1 MLTIYKYLVDNLNI
15 LPYDEKVLGGGKMG
29 NLKLR
34 DMILCALFMAL
45 TAVGAFIKIPL
56 GGQIFTLQFLF
67 TLLAGLLLGGRLGAT
82 AVGVYTL
89 LGLAGIPVF
98 AGGGGPAYVLQP
110 TFGYLIGFTL
120 QAWVTGKMAR
130 NGMLVTVRNLFLV
143 NLVGMA
149 IVYAFGLT
157 YFYVISNYIID
168 APIAFWPLV
177 LYGGIL
183 SAPGDLLLCTLAALL
198 AVRCRR
204 AGIWL
209 NIAGSADENKIN
221 YWTKEA

>member
-1 MLTIYKYLVDNLNI
+1 
-15 LPYDEKVLGGGKMG
+15 
-29 NLKLR
+29 
-34 DMILCALFMAL
+34 MAL

-89 LGLAGIPVF
+89 LGLVGVPVF

-110 TFGYLIGFTL
+110 TFGYLVGFTL
-120 QAWVTGKMAR
+120 QAWVTGTMAR
-130 NGMLVTVRNLFLV
+130 GGMPVTVRNMLLV

-157 YFYVISNYIID
+157 YFYVMSNYIID
-168 APIAFWPLV
+168 APIALWPLI

-183 SAPGDLLLCTLAALL
+183 SAPGDLILCTLAAFL
-198 AVRCRR
+198 AVRCRQ

-209 NIAGSADENKIN
+209 DTAKAAEDGKIN
-221 YWTKEA
+221 YRTKEA

>member
-1 MLTIYKYLVDNLNI
+1 
-15 LPYDEKVLGGGKMG
+15 MG

-34 DMILCALFMAL
+34 EMILCALFMAL

-89 LGLAGIPVF
+89 LGLVGVPVF

-110 TFGYLIGFTL
+110 TFGYLVGFTL
-120 QAWVTGKMAR
+120 QAWVTGTMAR
-130 NGMLVTVRNLFLV
+130 GGMPVTVRNMLLV

-157 YFYVISNYIID
+157 YFYVMSNYIID
-168 APIAFWPLV
+168 APIALWPLI

-183 SAPGDLLLCTLAALL
+183 SAPGDFILCTLAAFL
-198 AVRCRR
+198 AVRCRQ

-209 NIAGSADENKIN
+209 DTAKAAEDGKIN
-221 YWTKEA
+221 YRTKEA

>member
-1 MLTIYKYLVDNLNI
+1 
-15 LPYDEKVLGGGKMG
+15 
-29 NLKLR
+29 
-34 DMILCALFMAL
+34 MILCALFMAL

-67 TLLAGLLLGGRLGAT
+67 TLLAGLLFGGRLGAT

-89 LGLAGIPVF
+89 LGLVGVPVF

-110 TFGYLIGFTL
+110 TFGYLVGFTL
-120 QAWVTGKMAR
+120 QAWVTGTMAR
-130 NGMLVTVRNLFLV
+130 GGMPVTVRNMLLV

-157 YFYVISNYIID
+157 YFYVMSNYIID
-168 APIAFWPLV
+168 APIALWPLI

-183 SAPGDLLLCTLAALL
+183 SAPGDLILCTLAAFL
-198 AVRCRR
+198 AVRCRQ

-209 NIAGSADENKIN
+209 DTAKAAEDGKIN
-221 YWTKEA
+221 YRTKEA

>member
-1 MLTIYKYLVDNLNI
+1 
-15 LPYDEKVLGGGKMG
+15 MG

-34 DMILCALFMAL
+34 EMILCALFMAL

-89 LGLAGIPVF
+89 LGLVGVPVF

-110 TFGYLIGFTL
+110 TFGYLVGFTL
-120 QAWVTGKMAR
+120 QAWVTGTMAR
-130 NGMLVTVRNLFLV
+130 GGMPVTVRNMLRV

-157 YFYVISNYIID
+157 YFYVMSNYIID
-168 APIAFWPLV
+168 APIALWPLI

-183 SAPGDLLLCTLAALL
+183 SAPGDLILCTLAAFL
-198 AVRCRR
+198 AVRCRQ

-209 NIAGSADENKIN
+209 DTAKAAEDGKIN
-221 YWTKEA
+221 YRTKEA

>member
-1 MLTIYKYLVDNLNI
+1 
-15 LPYDEKVLGGGKMG
+15 MG

-34 DMILCALFMAL
+34 EMILCALFMAL

-89 LGLAGIPVF
+89 LGLVGVPVF

-110 TFGYLIGFTL
+110 TFGYLVGFTL
-120 QAWVTGKMAR
+120 QAWVTGTMAR
-130 NGMLVTVRNLFLV
+130 GGMPVTVRNMLLV

-157 YFYVISNYIID
+157 YFYVMSNYIID
-168 APIAFWPLV
+168 APIALWPLI

-183 SAPGDLLLCTLAALL
+183 SAPGDLILCTLAAFL
-198 AVRCRR
+198 AVRCRQ

-209 NIAGSADENKIN
+209 DTAKAAEDGKIN
-221 YWTKEA
+221 YRTKEA